1 MAAPAECGATLARY
15 RPDLASSEALI
26 KILHVIASLAV
37 RTGGPAKAAIDMARA
52 VARLGHEVAIYTT
65 DRELLA
71 EEGRELN
78 VAHDEHGVEVRYFR
92 QHAPRALAASLPLAR
107 ALDERIARVDLVHL
121 HSLYLFH
128 DWAAAR
134 ACRRGGVPYLLR
146 PHGTLDPFH
155 WSRHRWRKRLI
166 EAMFQD
172 RVTRNAA
179 ALHFT
184 SDDEMRASE
193 PHTCGAP
200 GVVVPNG
207 LDITE
212 YADLPPPGELRRR
225 YPEIGARRIVLFLGR
240 LNFKKG
246 LDLLVPAFGVAAAEH
261 ADLHLVIAG
270 PDDGMEGPIRQL
282 VVASG
287 LGSRV
292 TFTGVLTGRSKLA
305 AFRDAYL
312 FALPSYAENFGIA
325 VVEAMACGLPVAISD
340 QVAIWRDIE
349 QSGAGSVGRT
359 EVASVA
365 EQLRRLA
372 AEPAAA
378 AAMGARGKALVAAR
392 FSWDTIARQLEA
404 VYRSLARTSPI

>member
-1 MAAPAECGATLARY
+1 MAAPAECHPPLARC
-15 RPDLASSEALI
+15 RLDLASSEAPI
-26 KILHVIASLAV
+26 NILHVIASLAV

-52 VARLGHEVAIYTT
+52 VARLGHEVAIYAT

-71 EEGRELN
+71 EERRELN
-78 VAHDEHGVEVRYFR
+78 VAHDENGVEVRYFR
-92 QHAPRALAASLPLAR
+92 QHAPRAFAASLPLAR
-107 ALDERIARVDLVHL
+107 ALGERIARVDLVHL

-134 ACRRGGVPYLLR
+134 ACRRLGVPYLLR
-146 PHGTLDPFH
+146 PHGTLDPYH

-166 EAMFQD
+166 EAAFQN
-172 RVTRNAA
+172 RVTRGAA

-184 SDDEMRASE
+184 SDDEMGASE
-193 PHTCGAP
+193 PHACGAP

-207 LDITE
+207 LDLTE
-212 YADLPPPGELRRR
+212 YADLPPAGALRRR

-246 LDLLVPAFGVAAAEH
+246 LDLLVPAFGLAVADH
-261 ADLHLVIAG
+261 PDLHLVIAG
-270 PDDGMEGPIRQL
+270 PDDGMEGPVRRL
-282 VVASG
+282 VAASG

-292 TFTGVLTGRSKLA
+292 TFTGVLTGRAKLA
-305 AFRDAYL
+305 AFCDAYL

-340 QVAIWRDIE
+340 RVAIWRDIE

-359 EVASVA
+359 DVASVA

-372 AEPAAA
+372 AEPAVA
-378 AAMGARGKALVAAR
+378 AAMGARGKALVEAR
-392 FSWDTIARQLEA
+392 FSWDTIGRQLEA
-404 VYRSLARTSPI
+404 VYRRLARTSPK